1 MGGLIATGAIF
12 LPSFLII
19 AGMVPY
25 YDRLRSSPRF
35 NRALRGILF
44 SFVGLLLSV
53 TIRFALNVPW
63 DAIRIILA
71 GGTFAA
77 LLFNIKLI
85 YPVIAGIAVSLL
97 FL

>member
-1 MGGLIATGAIF
+1 

-25 YDRLRSSPRF
+25 YDRLRSSLWF
-35 NRALRGILF
+35 HWALRGILF

-63 DAIRIILA
+63 DVIRIILT

-77 LLFNIKLI
+77 LFFNVKLI
-85 YPVIAGIAVSLL
+85 YPVVVGILVSLL

>member
-1 MGGLIATGAIF
+1 VIATVAIF

-25 YDRLRSSPRF
+25 YDRLRSSPWF

-53 TIRFALNVPW
+53 TIRFALQVPW

-77 LLFNIKLI
+77 LYFNAKLI
-85 YPVIAGIAVSLL
+85 YPVMAGILISLP